1 MNLSSTDPH
10 LLAITEYYGDKR
22 AARSANHP
30 NAPIRASQTNLDAY
44 LGALKQPG
52 DEVMM
57 PITPGM
63 RGNHVRHWCE
73 VRCITIKT
81 TTKGIAPGML
91 RVICVRHVAYENEQR
106 AIARRA
112 LEAFDSTV
120 ARQACAV

>member
-1 MNLSSTDPH
+1 MNAKS
-10 LLAITEYYGDKR
+10 
-22 AARSANHP
+22 
-30 NAPIRASQTNLDAY
+30 NAPIKASQTNLDAY

-57 PITPGM
+57 PITSGL

-73 VRCITIKT
+73 VRAISIKT

-91 RVICVRHVAYENEQR
+91 RVTCVRHVAHENEQR

-112 LEAFDSTV
+112 LEVFDATV
-120 ARQACAV
+120 ARQPCIV